1 LRKRGN
7 GASEDNLLAPFF
19 DRRRLAM
26 MERGKSILSEFENKL
41 GLPKLSQVTESL
53 DKFPDARQLRLIKE
67 VLVAAEKVS
76 QNAPELDKVV
86 MLIREINSMPIE
98 KLEKLEKLL
107 KRIEKI
113 MKHAPQDLL
122 GFLASLKEE

>member
-1 LRKRGN
+1 
-7 GASEDNLLAPFF
+7 
-19 DRRRLAM
+19 M
-26 MERGKSILSEFENKL
+26 VMERGKSILSEFENKL
-41 GLPKLSQVTESL
+41 GLPKLSQVTETL
-53 DKFPDARQLRLIKE
+53 DRFPDAKQLRLIKE

-86 MLIREINSMPIE
+86 MLIREINSIPIE

-107 KRIEKI
+107 KRIERI

-122 GFLASLKEE
+122 EFLTSLKDE